1 MCGKKMKLCLI
12 NHSYKYELEKL
23 IRIFL
28 PFEKI
33 EFSETQEEGDRI
45 AVTSLVKGEKE
56 TLLSAKLL
64 IDNKSYGFSESI
76 LNDIPDYDN
85 ECERLLAIALY
96 NCFVSAS
103 GYVPEWGILTGVR
116 PAKLFSRLCSSDC
129 LSLAEDWFKKGLMVS
144 ENKISLCRD
153 TVESE
158 GRITALSAPDSYSL
172 YISIPF
178 CPTRCAYCSFV
189 SHSVE
194 HAKNLIPDYIRLL
207 KEELRLTAEI
217 AKKLNLR
224 LETVY
229 IGGGTPTALRAEQ
242 LGEIMTAVKDFF
254 DLSALREYTVEA
266 GRPDTV
272 TAQKLD
278 TIKRLGATRISINPQ
293 TMNDEV
299 LKEIGRRHTAEDTE
313 RAFVLAR
320 EHGFDNIN
328 TDLIAGLPGDTF
340 ESFKDTLKRVLALN
354 PESVTV
360 HSLSMK
366 RSSALNVNGLFPEA
380 KMGAEAA
387 KMVNFAREVLTEKGI
402 FPYYMY
408 RQSKT
413 VGNLENVGYA
423 KRGAECLYN
432 VFTMDETHTVLA
444 CGASAVTKLREPD
457 GPYIERIFNYKYP
470 YEYISRFDE
479 LAVRKDGVLKFYEKY
494 PANSK

>member
-1 MCGKKMKLCLI
+1 MKLCLI

-85 ECERLLAIALY
+85 ECERLLAVALY

-116 PAKLFSRLCSSDC
+116 PAKLFSRLCSSDG

-144 ENKISLCRD
+144 ENKISLCRE

-189 SHSVE
+189 YHSVE

-254 DLSALREYTVEA
+254 DLSALREYTVEE

-313 RAFVLAR
+313 RAFLLAR

-340 ESFKDTLKRVLALN
+340 ESFKATLKRVLALN

-479 LAVRKDGVLKFYEKY
+479 LAARKDGVLKFYEKY

>member
-1 MCGKKMKLCLI
+1 MKLCLI

-33 EFSETQEEGDRI
+33 EFSKEKEEGERT
-45 AVTSLVKGEKE
+45 AL
-56 TLLSAKLL
+56 TLLSKGERDTELTSALL
-64 IDNKSYGFSESI
+64 IENRRFEFSKIISNDNA
-76 LNDIPDYDN
+76 DYDK
-85 ECERLLAIALY
+85 ECERLLAVSLY

-103 GYVPEWGILTGVR
+103 SYVPEWGILTGVR
-116 PAKLFSRLCSSDC
+116 PAKLFSRLCSTDGLCS
-129 LSLAEDWFKKGLMVS
+129 AEEWFKKGLMVS
-144 ENKISLCRD
+144 DNKISLCRE

-172 YISIPF
+172 YISVPF

-194 HAKNLIPDYIRLL
+194 QAKHLIPDYIRLL
-207 KEELRLTAEI
+207 TEEIRLTAEI
-217 AKKLNLR
+217 ANKLDLR

-229 IGGGTPTALRAEQ
+229 IGGGTPTALTAAQ
-242 LGEIMTAVKDFF
+242 LGEIMTAVKTNFSIDN
-254 DLSALREYTVEA
+254 LREYTVEA

-272 TAQKLD
+272 TAEKLD
-278 TIKRLGATRISINPQ
+278 TIKGLGATRISINPQ
-293 TMNDEV
+293 TMNDRV
-299 LKEIGRRHTAEDTE
+299 LRGIGRRHTAEDTE
-313 RAFVLAR
+313 RAFKLSR

-328 TDLIAGLPGDTF
+328 TDLIAGLPGDDF
-340 ESFKDTLKRVLALN
+340 DSFKQTVKRVLTLE

-387 KMVNFAREVLTEKGI
+387 KMVNYAREVLTRNGI

-444 CGASAVTKLREPD
+444 CGASAVTKLREPN

-479 LAVRKDGVLKFYEKY
+479 LAARKEGVLRFYEKY
-494 PANSK
+494 PANNK

>member
-1 MCGKKMKLCLI
+1 MKLCLI

-33 EFSETQEEGDRI
+33 EFSEEKE
-45 AVTSLVKGEKE
+45 KGERVAL
-56 TLLSAKLL
+56 TLLSRGERTTELTAELL
-64 IDNKSYGFSESI
+64 IDNKSYSFSES
-76 LNDIPDYDN
+76 LSNGSPDYDS
-85 ECERLLAIALY
+85 ECERLLAVALY

-116 PAKLFSRLCSSDC
+116 PAKLFSRLSAAES
-129 LSLAEDWFKKGLMVS
+129 LSCAEEWFEKGLMVS
-144 ENKISLCRD
+144 ENKISLCRE

-158 GRITALSAPDSYSL
+158 GRITALSVPDSYSL
-172 YISIPF
+172 YISVPF

-217 AKKLNLR
+217 AKKLKLR

-229 IGGGTPTALRAEQ
+229 IGGGTPTALSAEH

-254 DLSALREYTVEA
+254 DLSSLREYTVEA

-272 TAQKLD
+272 TAEKLD
-278 TIKRLGATRISINPQ
+278 VIKNLGATRISINPQ

-313 RAFVLAR
+313 RAFMLAR

-340 ESFKDTLKRVLALN
+340 ESFKATLKRVLALD

-366 RSSALNVNGLFPEA
+366 RSSTLNVNGLFPEA

-387 KMVNFAREVLTEKGI
+387 KMVNFARETLTEKGI

-413 VGNLENVGYA
+413 VGNLENVGYS

-479 LAVRKDGVLKFYEKY
+479 LAARKDGVLSFYEKY

>member
-1 MCGKKMKLCLI
+1 MKLCLI

-85 ECERLLAIALY
+85 ECERLLAVALY

-116 PAKLFSRLCSSDC
+116 PAKLFSRLCSSDG
-129 LSLAEDWFKKGLMVS
+129 LSSAEDWFKKGLMVS
-144 ENKISLCRD
+144 ENKISLCRE

-194 HAKNLIPDYIRLL
+194 QAKNLIPDYIRLL

-229 IGGGTPTALRAEQ
+229 IGGGTPTALSAEQ
-242 LGEIMTAVKDFF
+242 LGEIMTAVKDYF
-254 DLSALREYTVEA
+254 DLNHLREYTVEA

-272 TAQKLD
+272 TADKLD

-293 TMNDEV
+293 TMNDDV
-299 LKEIGRRHTAEDTE
+299 LSVIGRRHTAKDTE
-313 RAFVLAR
+313 EAFYLAR
-320 EHGFDNIN
+320 KLGFNNIN
-328 TDLIAGLPGDTF
+328 MDLIAGLPTDTF
-340 ESFKDTLKRVLALN
+340 ESFKSTVEKILGLN
-354 PESVTV
+354 PESVTI

-366 RSSALNVNGLFPEA
+366 RASTLSMEDALPEIEQGKTASA
-380 KMGAEAA
+380 
-387 KMVNFAREVLTEKGI
+387 MVDYARETLSKNGI
-402 FPYYMY
+402 LPYYMY

-423 KRGAECLYN
+423 KKGFEGLYN
-432 VFTMDETHTVLA
+432 VYIMDETHTILA

-457 GPYIERIFNYKYP
+457 GNLISRIFNFKYP
-470 YEYISRFDE
+470 YEYISRFSE
-479 LAVRKDGVLKFYEKY
+479 QLTRKDGIVEFYEKH
-494 PANSK
+494 PICNK